1 MKPIVTI
8 IALLPSL
15 ALAQP
20 LPLPK
25 PNGAPAAPCPHGYTS
40 SGSFCVAC
48 SWPTGAASV
57 ALMAFSPWPRNCCG
71 APRKASRNTPA
82 VEERILR

>member
-1 MKPIVTI
+1 MKLIIATI

-15 ALAQP
+15 VLAQP

-40 SGSFCVAC
+40 SGSFCV
-48 SWPTGAASV
+48 
-57 ALMAFSPWPRNCCG
+57 PRKG
-71 APRKASRNTPA
+71 APEAIPLPPNGSCPFGWTRSADFCLRSGDSR
-82 VEERILR
+82 R